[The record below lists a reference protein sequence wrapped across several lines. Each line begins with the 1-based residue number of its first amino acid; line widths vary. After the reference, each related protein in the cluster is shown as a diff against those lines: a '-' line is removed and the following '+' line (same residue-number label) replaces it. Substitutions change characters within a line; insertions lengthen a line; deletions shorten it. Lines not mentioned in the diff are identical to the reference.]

1 MSNAGTR
8 NLASVFITKKQRP
21 EKVKYQLLQYLG
33 TEKPQ
38 TGPGK
43 LVGSMCA
50 VAGIFSLILP
60 IPIVVN
66 RDEWTIQFRVPL
78 YIGGPDDV

>member
-1 MSNAGTR
+1 MQSER
-8 NLASVFITKKQRP
+8 ICKSKFIP
-21 EKVKYQLLQYLG
+21 YLG

-66 RDEWTIQFRVPL
+66 RDGWMHDSVQSSSLSEILT
-78 YIGGPDDV
+78 Y